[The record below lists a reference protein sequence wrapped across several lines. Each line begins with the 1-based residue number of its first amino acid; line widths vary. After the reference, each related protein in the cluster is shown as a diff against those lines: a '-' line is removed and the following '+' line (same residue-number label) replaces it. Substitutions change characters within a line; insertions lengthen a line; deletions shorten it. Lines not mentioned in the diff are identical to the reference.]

1 VNFGADNNIKFKLV
15 SIDGTG
21 FMLES
26 KAAHT
31 QLEKILVAWNQINA
45 KVGEKTYRKNLAELQ
60 SQAKDLIME
69 TDMPPCEFEMNPQ
82 GDYQILAKTPNPDP
96 LPICLQKKSAPNP
109 KNLKFCEKNHQNYLF
124 TGDDDGNLKQWC
136 TKNKKLVKCYK
147 KHHQC
152 PINKMI
158 KSHNGKYLF
167 TVGTAGFIKQL
178 DIPNQKIVQSFGQ
191 NLKIDDPSLKM
202 CITHDSKYLYLV
214 Y

>member
-96 LPICLQKKSAPNP
+96 LP
-109 KNLKFCEKNHQNYLF
+109 
-124 TGDDDGNLKQWC
+124 
-136 TKNKKLVKCYK
+136 KLVKCYK

>member
-1 VNFGADNNIKFKLV
+1 VNFGGDNDIKFNLV
-15 SIDGTG
+15 AIDGTG

-26 KAAHT
+26 KAAHN
-31 QLEKILVAWNQINA
+31 QLEKILGAWNQINA

-60 SQAKDLIME
+60 SQARDLIME
-69 TDMPPCEFEMNPQ
+69 TEKPPCEFELSPQ
-82 GDYQILAKTPNPDP
+82 GDYQILAKTSNPKP
-96 LPICLQKKSAPNP
+96 LPTPLQKKAGPNT
-109 KNLKFCEKNHQNYLF
+109 KNLKFCSKNHQNYLF
-124 TGDDDGNLKQWC
+124 TGDDDGNLRQWC

-158 KSHNGKYLF
+158 KSHDGKYLF

-178 DIPNQKIVQSFGQ
+178 DISSQKIVQSFGQ

-202 CITHDSKYLYLV
+202 CITHDSKYLYMV